1 MTKHKKTVAILDRQF
16 ISKVHELEQMT
27 GDETYNKYG
36 LKRDECIT
44 QTVKFDNGYE
54 ADIKLVIA
62 DGDSYNWT
70 EGILFNTNGQQVAL
84 TEPSE
89 DFFGEWYF
97 EDHEG
102 NQYFATIDEP

>member
-1 MTKHKKTVAILDRQF
+1 MTKYNKTIVISDKQF
-16 ISKVHELEQMT
+16 INRIHELEGIT
-27 GDETYNKYG
+27 GNETYDKYG

-54 ADIKLVIA
+54 TDIKLVIA

-70 EGILFNTNGQQVAL
+70 EGILFSPNGQQVAL

-89 DFFGEWYF
+89 YFFGEWYF
-97 EDHEG
+97 EDYEG
-102 NQYFATIDEP
+102 NEYFVAINES